1 MVESLSRRRF
11 LKSASLATVT
21 VAVTGRLAMT
31 QPVQAAAAGANA
43 VRFGVHIVPQHTTY
57 AEILQTAREADEL
70 GFDTAFLFDHFI
82 PINSDSTGPCFEGWT
97 LLSAVAAQTKRV
109 KVGLLVTG
117 NTYRNPAILAKM
129 AATVDHVSNGRLI
142 LGLGAGWFELEHT
155 AYGIPF
161 YTPSERAKRLTEAI
175 EVIKQLFTQPKSNFN
190 GEYYQL
196 KDAPCEPKPV
206 QKPYPPLLIG
216 GMGPKRVQPLAAR
229 HADIWHFFPGEGAQ
243 SVKATCDNFNKLCQ
257 KVGRD
262 PAQVEK
268 SISLDGQQLSGSK
281 EEVRDRIKKL
291 VDAGVHHFIVS
302 LSPPYDRALMQ
313 RVAKEVIPAFRSA

>member
-1 MVESLSRRRF
+1 
-11 LKSASLATVT
+11 
-21 VAVTGRLAMT
+21 MT
-31 QPVQAAAAGANA
+31 QPIQAAAAGANA

-70 GFDTAFLFDHFI
+70 GFDTAFLFDHFM
-82 PINSDSTGPCFEGWT
+82 PINSGSTGPCFEGWT

-161 YTPSERAKRLTEAI
+161 YTPGERAKRLSESVA
-175 EVIKQLFTQPKSNFN
+175 VIKQLFTQPKSTFT
-190 GEYYQL
+190 GKYYQL

-229 HADIWHFFPGEGAQ
+229 HADIWHFFPGEDTQ
-243 SVKATCDNFNKLCQ
+243 TVKSTCDNFDKLCQ

-268 SISLDGQQLSGSK
+268 SISLDGQQLAGSTD
-281 EEVRDRIKKL
+281 EVRDRVKAL

-313 RVAKEVIPAFRSA
+313 RVAKDVIPAFRSA